1 VFLICLLQKFK
12 VDDMLKIVLHKKS
25 VEAASHSETLDQ
37 LKILVNG
44 FFIDPGVRKENNIS
58 SKV

>member
-1 VFLICLLQKFK
+1 M
-12 VDDMLKIVLHKKS
+12 DDMLKIVLHKKS